1 MRLQVDVLSGAR
13 AGAVLFFGGE
23 AVSVGRH
30 PESDLQFHPERDLAV
45 STHHALLVRRGGG
58 WFLRDLASRNGTFV
72 NGVRVAGEVPLSASD
87 RVLFGA
93 GGPEVE
99 VRIVHF
105 GSPSVEIALAA
116 GHHGGT
122 PTRTEVST
130 PRRESTA
137 ERLRVQLARQARG
150 FRWMAVGL
158 AALLLAALVGLFSL
172 ARRQQAGWELERSA
186 LQARVDSILEASNV
200 ALGAMAGQV
209 EGLGEALEEARR
221 DVVGARDRLQAAE
234 SAPAS
239 RAPEPAEVD
248 RLRQEL
254 QAATQALARFQ
265 LAATLDF
272 AAVEGVNRRAVARL
286 YVEMADGSVVS
297 GTGFAVRPN
306 ATLVTNRHVVSGEGA
321 GRVRRLAVQ
330 FADSDQAWPA
340 RVVLTSPT
348 ADLALVKVD
357 NIAGAVPVVPGFNL
371 RPDTLGV
378 GTPLALLGFPLGGE
392 RAMEGGARPVVRPLL
407 SAGILENS
415 GPEEMV
421 IQGYGATGASG
432 SPVLDGNGR
441 VVGVVFGGR
450 GEGEA
455 HRLLVVPS
463 PAVQR
468 LLDALPDVSGP
479 GGGR

>member
-1 MRLQVDVLSGAR
+1 MRLQVDILSGAR

-30 PESDLQFHPERDLAV
+30 PESDLQFHPERDLSV
-45 STHHALLVRRGGG
+45 STHHALLVRRGGA
-58 WFLRDLASRNGTFV
+58 WYIRDLASRNGTFV
-72 NGVRVAGEVPLSASD
+72 NGIRVAGEAPLAASD
-87 RVLFGA
+87 RILFGA

-99 VRIVHF
+99 LRIVHF
-105 GSPSVEIALAA
+105 ASPSVEIALAA
-116 GHHGGT
+116 SHQGGT
-122 PTRTEVST
+122 PTRADASAPPGET
-130 PRRESTA
+130 TA
-137 ERLRVQLARQARG
+137 ERLRMQLARQSRG

-158 AALLLAALVGLFSL
+158 SALLLVSLAGLFSV
-172 ARRQQAGWELERSA
+172 ARRQQAGWEEERAA
-186 LQARVDSILEASNV
+186 LQALVDSILGASSA
-200 ALGAMAGQV
+200 ALGAMAGEV
-209 EGLGEALEEARR
+209 EGLGEALEEARQE
-221 DVVGARDRLQAAE
+221 VVGARDRLQAAE
-234 SAPAS
+234 SAPAR
-239 RAPEPAEVD
+239 RAPEPAEVN

-272 AAVEGVNRRAVARL
+272 AAVEGENRRAVARI
-286 YVEMADGSVVS
+286 YVEMGDGSVVT
-297 GTGFAVRPN
+297 GTGFAVRSN
-306 ATLVTNRHVVSGEGA
+306 ATLVTNRHVVSGEG
-321 GRVRRLAVQ
+321 GGGVRRVAVQ
-330 FADSDQAWPA
+330 FADSDQVWPA
-340 RVVLTSPT
+340 RVVLTSPS
-348 ADLALVKVD
+348 ADLALVKAD
-357 NIAGAVPVVPGFNL
+357 NIAGAVPVVPGLNL

-392 RAMEGGARPVVRPLL
+392 RVTAGGARPVVRPLL

-415 GPEEMV
+415 GPEAMV

-450 GEGEA
+450 GEGDG

-468 LLDALPDVSGP
+468 LLEALPDLSGP
-479 GGGR
+479 GGNR